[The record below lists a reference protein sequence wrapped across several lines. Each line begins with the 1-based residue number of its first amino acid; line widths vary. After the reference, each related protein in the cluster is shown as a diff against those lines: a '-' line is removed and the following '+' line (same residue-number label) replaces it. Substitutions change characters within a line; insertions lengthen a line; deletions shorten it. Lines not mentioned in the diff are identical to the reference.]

1 MPLVTSQGHS
11 IMHTHGEAKPNLTPP
26 EASDYLRGQY
36 GIRLAVKTLA
46 KLRCVSSTGPIF
58 VRAGRAILYPQDGL
72 DAYARAT
79 VSAPMRSTSDG
90 AQRRST
96 QQEHLIAA

>member
-1 MPLVTSQGHS
+1 MNYRPH
-11 IMHTHGEAKPNLTPP
+11 LTPP
-26 EASDYLRGQY
+26 EASDYLRNKF
-36 GIRLAVKTLA
+36 GIRLSVKTMA
-46 KLRCVSSTGPIF
+46 KIRSISSTGPVF

-72 DAYARAT
+72 DAYASAT

>member
-1 MPLVTSQGHS
+1 
-11 IMHTHGEAKPNLTPP
+11 MHTHREAKPNLTPL
-26 EASDYLRGQY
+26 EASNFLRSRY

-72 DAYARAT
+72 DAYASAT

-90 AQRRST
+90 SQRRST
-96 QQEHLIAA
+96 QRQHLIAA